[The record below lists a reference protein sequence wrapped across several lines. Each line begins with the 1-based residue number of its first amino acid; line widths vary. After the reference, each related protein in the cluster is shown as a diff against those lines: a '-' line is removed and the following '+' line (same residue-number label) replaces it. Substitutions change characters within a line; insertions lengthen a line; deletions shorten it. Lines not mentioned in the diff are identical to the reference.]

1 MGMIYLGELND
12 IIANTLYIG
21 SGNQRRENENFWKD
35 LRKAKFEGYECGS
48 LLSELHK
55 CNSSYQDSEEIER
68 LARLLDWKG
77 DKFDLSGML
86 AFTNEI
92 DNNWLGECR

>member
-1 MGMIYLGELND
+1 MGMIYLSELND

-55 CNSSYQDSEEIER
+55 IDLSYQDSEEIER
-68 LARLLDWKG
+68 LARLLDWEG
-77 DKFDLSGML
+77 EELDLSEML
-86 AFTNEI
+86 AYIVENINYHTE
-92 DNNWLGECR
+92 